1 MGLAVYNSTIL
12 DIHFPPCCYK
22 KLLFSSSFSSSSS
35 GSRTSSIANRGGS
48 GNGSGHAK
56 TPEVYSRTS
65 SNDSFVLTLHD
76 LSEVMPVSSRSVT
89 RIVLGNTI

>member
-22 KLLFSSSFSSSSS
+22 KLLFSSSSSSSS
-35 GSRTSSIANRGGS
+35 GSRTSSIANSGGS
-48 GNGSGHAK
+48 SNSSGHAK
-56 TPEVYSRTS
+56 TPEVYSQTS

-89 RIVLGNTI
+89 RLVLGNTV